1 MRKTLDELI
10 EGQAELRAMMSSC
23 EQYEKMLNKKIEDFL
38 ADYLGL
44 PKDKPMSLLDV
55 VAGTLKASEF
65 LVKKED

>member
-1 MRKTLDELI
+1 
-10 EGQAELRAMMSSC
+10 MMSSC